1 MNTTYFV
8 ERSAHGTNQITLK
21 SKLLEKRIIFLDKK
35 IDSES
40 MNEIIQQISLLSI
53 ESPDEPITMLIN
65 STGGSILNG
74 MVIIDA
80 MNSCPCEI
88 RTVSLGIAASM
99 AAVILAAGSKRFA
112 SVNSQ
117 VMLHQPLVQGLPGGS
132 CSEIEDVANSLMKT
146 KAELDRLLTRLT
158 GKSIKTIRKLTS
170 KDTYMTAEEALEY
183 GLIDAIA
190 EGNLLNNLLT
200 GGMIE

>member
-1 MNTTYFV
+1 MNTTYFLEKSV
-8 ERSAHGTNQITLK
+8 HGTNQITLK
-21 SKLLEKRIIFLDKK
+21 SKLLEKRIIFLDKR

-53 ESPDEPITMLIN
+53 ENPDEPITMLIN
-65 STGGSILNG
+65 SPGGSILNG

-80 MNSCPCEI
+80 MNASPCEI

-99 AAVILAAGSKRFA
+99 AAVILASGNKRYA
-112 SVNSQ
+112 SQSSQ

-146 KAELDRLLTRLT
+146 KAELDHLLTKLT
-158 GKSIKTIRKLTS
+158 GKSIKTIRRLTS
-170 KDTYMTAEEALEY
+170 KDTYMSAEEALEN
-183 GLIDAIA
+183 GLIDTIA
-190 EGNLLNNLLT
+190 EGNILNSLLT
-200 GGMIE
+200 GGMIQ